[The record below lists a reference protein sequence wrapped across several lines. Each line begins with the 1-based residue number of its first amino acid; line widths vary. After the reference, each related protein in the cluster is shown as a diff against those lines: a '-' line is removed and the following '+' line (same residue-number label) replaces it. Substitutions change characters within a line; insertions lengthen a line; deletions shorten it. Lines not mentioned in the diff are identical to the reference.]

1 MNEGS
6 LNSIITN
13 GVLSVLA
20 IFSIIS
26 LSIIIERFIFLARY
40 KIHLNLYRKYIP
52 NDISTLKQ
60 LLTAKGAGSK
70 SSKQR
75 MTPFDAILLSILTLP
90 VINRAEMHERL
101 DAKFTEVYMLY
112 QSKVNILG
120 IFAKLSTLLGL
131 FGTVTGMIESFN
143 NIVDK
148 GVSTASIVAS
158 GISSALITTA
168 AGLIIAIP
176 VTFFYEYFNDK
187 IDKEIKK
194 MEIITSDL
202 LSTLID
208 KSRERSTAK

>member
-1 MNEGS
+1 MKIS

-13 GVLSVLA
+13 SVLSVLA

-26 LSIIIERFIFLARY
+26 LSIIIERFIFFYRY
-40 KIHLNLYRKYIP
+40 KINLNIYRKYIP
-52 NDISTLKQ
+52 NEISTLKQ
-60 LLTAKGAGSK
+60 SLIAKDLNTNSK
-70 SSKQR
+70 KKI
-75 MTPFDAILLSILTLP
+75 TPFDTILLSILTLP
-90 VINRAEMHERL
+90 IINRSEMRERL
-101 DAKFTEVYMLY
+101 DAKFTEVYMIY
-112 QSKVNILG
+112 HSKVNILG

-158 GISSALITTA
+158 GISAALITTA

-187 IDKEIKK
+187 IDGEIRK

-202 LSTLID
+202 LSALID
-208 KSRERSTAK
+208 KSRTRSQIK

>member
-1 MNEGS
+1 MNEIS
-6 LNSIITN
+6 LNAVITN
-13 GVLSVLA
+13 SVLAVLA

-26 LSIIIERFIFLARY
+26 LSIIIERFIFFSRY
-40 KIHLNLYRKYIP
+40 KINLNTYRKYIP
-52 NDISTLKQ
+52 DEISTLKQ
-60 LLTAKGAGSK
+60 TLLAKNAGQFSK
-70 SSKQR
+70 KKI
-75 MTPFDAILLSILTLP
+75 TPFETILLSILVLP
-90 VINRAEMHERL
+90 IINRTEMRERL
-101 DAKFTEVYMLY
+101 DAKFTEVYMIY
-112 QSKVNILG
+112 NSKVNILG

-158 GISSALITTA
+158 GISAALITTA

-187 IDKEIKK
+187 INGEIRK

-202 LSTLID
+202 LSALID
-208 KSRERSTAK
+208 KSRTRSITK